1 MRNSALL
8 SVVFAFPQ
16 NIQLNPFGGIELQ
29 IVKGCKGF
37 PLALRVV
44 GRSLCGQ
51 PAEAWESRL
60 LTWSEGQSI
69 FSSDSDLLLC
79 LQSSL
84 DALADKGIL
93 KECFM
98 DLGSFPEDQKIP
110 ATALIDMWA
119 ELYKLHTGGVF
130 AINNLQELSFR
141 NLLSLVDAR
150 YLHMLPFFCLL
161 KGLRACFLTSKKY
174 LILKTVF

>member
-1 MRNSALL
+1 MES
-8 SVVFAFPQ
+8 
-16 NIQLNPFGGIELQ
+16 
-29 IVKGCKGF
+29 CKGF

-44 GRSLCGQ
+44 GKSLCGQ

-60 LTWSEGQSI
+60 LKWSEGQSI
-69 FSSDSDLLLC
+69 FSSEGDLFLC

-84 DALADKGIL
+84 NALDEKGIL

-119 ELYKLHTGGVF
+119 ELYKLHRDGVF

-141 NLLSLVDAR
+141 SLLSLVDAR
-150 YLHMLPFFCLL
+150 YLNQTGTSNFHIVFAIIFLL
-161 KGLRACFLTSKKY
+161 APISP
-174 LILKTVF
+174 